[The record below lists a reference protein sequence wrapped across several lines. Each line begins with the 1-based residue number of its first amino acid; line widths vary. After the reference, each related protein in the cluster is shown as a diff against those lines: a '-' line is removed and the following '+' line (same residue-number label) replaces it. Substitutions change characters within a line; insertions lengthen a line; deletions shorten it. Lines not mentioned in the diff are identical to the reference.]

1 MITNRRT
8 HLFALGGLLIRP
20 SVAGFLAEPD
30 FSKYSDIQKEML
42 LRDGVIVSTAS
53 IDQGV
58 TKPIKA
64 QIRLK
69 DATHAAQIQTINRA
83 LPDFFGEDGTVV
95 HMYDSYRFNV
105 AAYRIDRLIK
115 LNMVA
120 VAVARRYNG
129 KPAAFSWWVDDVKG
143 DELQRI
149 EEKWTPPDPEAFER
163 QRALTRVF
171 DELIINIDR
180 NSGNLLI
187 TRSWDL
193 ALIDHSRSFNPYHNI
208 RNRSNLTRCSRA
220 LLASMSALTV
230 RTVTAAV
237 QDLLTGEEIAG
248 LIARRDRIVEFFKER
263 GRREGEENVF
273 F

>member
-8 HLFALGGLLIRP
+8 HLLALGGLLIRP

-42 LRDGVIVSTAS
+42 LRDGVIVSTAA

-163 QRALTRVF
+163 QRALTKVF

-180 NSGNLLI
+180 K
-187 TRSWDL
+187 
-193 ALIDHSRSFNPYHNI
+193 
-208 RNRSNLTRCSRA
+208 NRSINLSIKAKDNAEEAEAIQRMSAESSSATAGTTNLGA
-220 LLASMSALTV
+220 LLKAKLDNKSA
-230 RTVTAAV
+230 
-237 QDLLTGEEIAG
+237 G
-248 LIARRDRIVEFFKER
+248 
-263 GRREGEENVF
+263 
-273 F
+273 